1 MMDVVIYHNPDC
13 GTSRNTLALV
23 RNAGVEPKVIEYL
36 KTPPTRAELVD
47 MIAKAGL
54 TVREAIR
61 VKGTPYGDL
70 GLDDP
75 RLSDDEL
82 LDAMLAHPIL
92 INRPFVVTPWGVRLS
107 RPSEAVLDILP
118 IPQKGPFSKEDG
130 ELIIDASGNRVG
142 PEVRSSEATSP
153 R

>member
-1 MMDVVIYHNPDC
+1 MDITIYHNPDC

-23 RNAGVEPKVIEYL
+23 RNAGIEPTVIEYL
-36 KTPPTRAELVD
+36 RTPPARPVLTDL
-47 MIAKAGL
+47 IAKAGL

-61 VKGTPYGDL
+61 EKGTPYTEL

-75 RLSDDEL
+75 TLTDDDL
-82 LDAMLAHPIL
+82 LDAMLEHPIL

-118 IPQKGPFSKEDG
+118 VPQKGPFAKEDG
-130 ELIIDASGNRVG
+130 ELVIDAEGNRIV
-142 PEVRSSEATSP
+142 
-153 R
+153 